1 LMADGIAKRFK
12 NSQVLLVG
20 PIGPKLK
27 ELLSS
32 NIEIPKPSLIEKDE
46 IHLIMEYGKHEI
58 FENWQSPVAN
68 RFIVSHDIYNS
79 KMEFLDRF
87 FATIREYKPDIVLFS
102 GLHLLESQTFEF
114 R

>member
-1 LMADGIAKRFK
+1 MADGIAKRFK

-46 IHLIMEYGKHEI
+46 VHLIMEYGKHEI
-58 FENWQSPVAN
+58 FESWQSPVAN
-68 RFIVSHDIYNS
+68 RFIVSHDTYNS
-79 KMEFLDRF
+79 RMEFLDQF
-87 FATIREYKPDIVLFS
+87 FATIREYKPDIIIIS
-102 GLHLLESQTFEF
+102 GLHLLESQKPEF